1 MVIMMIMIVM
11 IIMTTMTVMM
21 MTMMRKVF
29 CNLSLATGAHLESAP
44 HAATRLPTSGDD
56 GDGDNYVLMMVV
68 MVIMTRIV
76 AIGDDDIQRS
86 SSYQFT
92 NK

>member
-1 MVIMMIMIVM
+1 MVIMMMMIVM
-11 IIMTTMTVMM
+11 IIMTTMMM

-76 AIGDDDIQRS
+76 AIGDDDVQRS

>member
-1 MVIMMIMIVM
+1 M

-68 MVIMTRIV
+68 MLIMTRIV
-76 AIGDDDIQRS
+76 AIGDDDVQRS